1 MSVDSKQNELL
12 HPQERPDSDRI
23 VWSIELKFQPTLQH
37 PNTMNIPQGNSK
49 EDLKQREEI
58 IDQVY
63 RRWTEENPDK
73 RVYNRS
79 LKDYINI
86 RYLSISETSRHAAKT
101 YASTL
106 AMLQLD
112 TILRYSV
119 KFGKP
124 KPPKKGVKNQEIF
137 SQMQEMHC
145 ELVGFETV
153 KMMVGVKRSGEKVQ
167 YCITAI
173 LA

>member
-1 MSVDSKQNELL
+1 M
-12 HPQERPDSDRI
+12 R
-23 VWSIELKFQPTLQH
+23 
-37 PNTMNIPQGNSK
+37 MNIPFENSK
-49 EDLKQREEI
+49 EDIKIREEI
-58 IDQVY
+58 ISQVY

-86 RYLSISETSRHAAKT
+86 RYLSITETMHHAAKS
-101 YASTL
+101 YYSTL

-119 KFGKP
+119 KFGNP
-124 KPPKKGVKNQEIF
+124 KRPKKGVKNQEQFMQI
-137 SQMQEMHC
+137 QEMHY
-145 ELVGFETV
+145 ELVGIGVV
-153 KMMVGVKRSGEKVQ
+153 KMTVGIKRNGEKIQ

-173 LA
+173 RA

>member
-1 MSVDSKQNELL
+1 
-12 HPQERPDSDRI
+12 
-23 VWSIELKFQPTLQH
+23 
-37 PNTMNIPQGNSK
+37 MNIPFGNSK
-49 EDLKQREEI
+49 EDHRLREEI
-58 IDQVY
+58 ISQVY
-63 RRWTEENPDK
+63 RRWVENNPDK

-86 RYLSISETSRHAAKT
+86 RYLSITETMRHAAKS
-101 YASTL
+101 YYSTL

-124 KPPKKGVKNQEIF
+124 KPTKRDRKNQNGFVKI
-137 SQMQEMHC
+137 QIMHYD
-145 ELVGFETV
+145 LIGIGLV
-153 KMMVGVKRSGEKVQ
+153 KMTVGIKQSGEKIQ

-173 LA
+173 RT

>member
-1 MSVDSKQNELL
+1 MD
-12 HPQERPDSDRI
+12 
-23 VWSIELKFQPTLQH
+23 
-37 PNTMNIPQGNSK
+37 IPQGNSK
-49 EDLKQREEI
+49 DDFKQREEI
-58 IDQVY
+58 ISQVY

-86 RYLSISETSRHAAKT
+86 RYLSITETMRHAAKT
-101 YASTL
+101 YTSTL

-119 KFGKP
+119 KYGKTR
-124 KPPKKGVKNQEIF
+124 PPKKGVKNQEIF
-137 SQMQEMHC
+137 TQMLEMRC
-145 ELVGFETV
+145 ELVGIGTV
-153 KMMVGVKRSGEKVQ
+153 KMMVGIKRSGEKIQ

-173 LA
+173 TA

>member
-1 MSVDSKQNELL
+1 MELHDGL
-12 HPQERPDSDRI
+12 RLFIFGCFRKKSYLCNSNQ
-23 VWSIELKFQPTLQH
+23 QQH
-37 PNTMNIPQGNSK
+37 IMDIPQGNSK
-49 EDLKQREEI
+49 EELKQREEI
-58 IDQVY
+58 ISQVY

-86 RYLSISETSRHAAKT
+86 RYLSITETMRHAAKT

-124 KPPKKGVKNQEIF
+124 KPPKRGVKNQEIF
-137 SQMQEMHC
+137 TQMQEMRC
-145 ELVGFETV
+145 ELVGIGEV
-153 KMMVGVKRSGEKVQ
+153 KMMVGIKRSGEKIQ

-173 LA
+173 QA